1 MRTVSGF
8 NPLTHLVN
16 GVRYSAIG
24 DDFYSIGIHYA
35 YSRGD
40 ILLSLD
46 ALAAFAAL
54 MFTLEWWVFKR
65 AVIT

>member
-1 MRTVSGF
+1 VRTVSGF

-16 GVRYSAIG
+16 GVRYFAVG
-24 DDFYSIGIHYA
+24 DDFYAIGIHYA

-40 ILLSLD
+40 ILLSLG
-46 ALAAFAAL
+46 ALAAFVAL

-65 AVIT
+65 AVVT

>member
-16 GVRYSAIG
+16 GVRYFAIG
-24 DDFYSIGIHYA
+24 DDFYSIGIHYG
-35 YSRGD
+35 YSRGG
-40 ILLSLD
+40 ILLPLG

-54 MFTLEWWVFKR
+54 MFALAWWVFRK
-65 AVIT
+65 AVVT